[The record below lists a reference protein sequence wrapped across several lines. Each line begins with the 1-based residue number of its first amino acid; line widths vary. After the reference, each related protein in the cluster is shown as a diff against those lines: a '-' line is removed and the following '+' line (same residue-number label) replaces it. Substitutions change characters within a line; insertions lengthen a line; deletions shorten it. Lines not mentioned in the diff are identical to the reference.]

1 MEKCTQS
8 LPILKEHPS
17 LQAESMILESQWD
30 HPTKENPDLR
40 SQAISGLAITEMSKS
55 HSFGYPSQVPSDSAN
70 ISKFLA
76 QMTTYLST
84 IKLPKSP
91 NDDQTKVFFD
101 HKSQQM
107 ESCQIISGPYQ
118 SALMKQNEKYILE
131 FLCEPTNREV
141 NSLENIKVDKGDNP
155 QQDAIIF
162 KHLAQNLSSNETNQ
176 RDHFQEELP
185 DSIEKKVSG
194 TGIMDNL
201 PDLIT
206 QCIQLDKKYS
216 DKPELLQSG
225 TQLPMLS
232 SLVCS
237 QAIYN
242 PKDSC
247 KENSIQL
254 HGGHPLRTP
263 VKRAHQQ
270 ETHLCLY
277 CSQSDHFTRD
287 CLAKRFRAP
296 TMKNNRT
303 HK

>member
-8 LPILKEHPS
+8 PPILKVEHLS
-17 LQAESMILESQWD
+17 LQAENMILESQWD

-40 SQAISGLAITEMSKS
+40 SQAISAVDITEMSES
-55 HSFGYPSQVPSDSAN
+55 HSFGYPSQVPGDDSAN

-76 QMTTYLST
+76 QMTTCLST
-84 IKLPKSP
+84 TKLPKSP
-91 NDDQTKVFFD
+91 NDDQAKVCFD

-107 ESCQIISGPYQ
+107 ESCQVISGPYQ
-118 SALMKQNEKYILE
+118 STLMKQNEKYILE

-155 QQDAIIF
+155 QQNAIIF
-162 KHLAQNLSSNETNQ
+162 KHLSSNETNQ
-176 RDHFQEELP
+176 RDHSQEELP
-185 DSIEKKVSG
+185 DSIEKEVSG

-206 QCIQLDKKYS
+206 QCIQLDKKCNN
-216 DKPELLQSG
+216 KPELLQSE
-225 TQLPMLS
+225 TQLPMLT
-232 SLVCS
+232 SLVCN
-237 QAIYN
+237 QALYN

-296 TMKNNRT
+296 QRINNPT